1 MNPLDRC
8 FSEALAA
15 GVTTVMTTP
24 GSANP
29 CGGTMLILK
38 TAGNCVDD
46 MKLTF
51 GGIKFA
57 LGENPKSVYHG
68 RDEMP
73 FTRMATAAIIRE
85 GLYKAKRYLEQWE
98 AVEEAEDQ
106 PDYDAKC
113 EALLPLLRREYK
125 AHFHCHRADDMMTAI
140 RIAKEFHLDA
150 VLVHGTEDT
159 AFRTSFSEQVC
170 RLSAA
175 RFSVTAANR
184 NCGIWKS
191 PRQIFCISMAFRL
204 LFAPTTP

>member
-1 MNPLDRC
+1 
-8 FSEALAA
+8 
-15 GVTTVMTTP
+15 
-24 GSANP
+24 
-29 CGGTMLILK
+29 MLILK

-106 PDYDAKC
+106 MMQSAKPCCHCC
-113 EALLPLLRREYK
+113 EENTR
-125 AHFHCHRADDMMTAI
+125 H
-140 RIAKEFHLDA
+140 
-150 VLVHGTEDT
+150 
-159 AFRTSFSEQVC
+159 
-170 RLSAA
+170 
-175 RFSVTAANR
+175 
-184 NCGIWKS
+184 
-191 PRQIFCISMAFRL
+191 IFIVIVQMI
-204 LFAPTTP
+204 

>member
-1 MNPLDRC
+1 
-8 FSEALAA
+8 
-15 GVTTVMTTP
+15 
-24 GSANP
+24 
-29 CGGTMLILK
+29 
-38 TAGNCVDD
+38 

-125 AHFHCHRADDMMTAI
+125 A
-140 RIAKEFHLDA
+140 
-150 VLVHGTEDT
+150 
-159 AFRTSFSEQVC
+159 
-170 RLSAA
+170 